1 MPLQHINVSPV
12 NDINKEIE
20 GSFTDTQMYIR
31 ANKSEDAYGRSES
44 QSSSQTSTSVE
55 ICRICH
61 CEGDA
66 EGGLITPCYCSGS
79 LRYVHQTCLQQ
90 WIKSSNIRCCELCKF
105 QFIMHTKTKP
115 FTEVPLLGYLPWLDI
130 FSSSDI
136 QIGYSA
142 FRSLCSS
149 CSK

>member
-1 MPLQHINVSPV
+1 
-12 NDINKEIE
+12 
-20 GSFTDTQMYIR
+20 MYIR
-31 ANKSEDAYGRSES
+31 SSKSQEAYGRSES

-66 EGGLITPCYCSGS
+66 EGGLIAPCYCSGS

-115 FTEVPLLGYLPWLDI
+115 FMEVSVLYLSISYCVIIVLAFQSLEINVTYFHRLLCEI
-130 FSSSDI
+130 
-136 QIGYSA
+136 
-142 FRSLCSS
+142 
-149 CSK
+149 